1 MFKTGFSQVSLMLGA
16 LLLGR
21 TTLDK
26 FPDMLAAQLTGRLLP
41 FIAECPLIRS
51 DLDFLMGSSS
61 SIFLV
66 GIVYSLHISPSLLI
80 LSCT

>member
-1 MFKTGFSQVSLMLGA
+1 MLGA

-41 FIAECPLIRS
+41 FIAECPLIR
-51 DLDFLMGSSS
+51 
-61 SIFLV
+61 
-66 GIVYSLHISPSLLI
+66 
-80 LSCT
+80 